1 MLYLSDAVM
10 VFKCIDNLVPDYL
23 ENKFILRSQICN
35 RNTRNAKNNFLDIP
49 YCRLATGQR
58 SFSYRG
64 SKLWNELSH
73 DLRTVGNL
81 RAFRRGVM
89 AQLRSG

>member
-10 VFKCIDNLVPDYL
+10 VFKCINNLVPVYL
-23 ENKFILRSQICN
+23 KNKFILHSQICIK
-35 RNTRNAKNNFLDIP
+35 NTRNAKNNFLDIP
-49 YCRLATGQR
+49 YCCLATGQR

-64 SKLWNELSH
+64 SKLWNDLSH
-73 DLRTVGNL
+73 DLRTAGNVD
-81 RAFRRGVM
+81 AFRSGVM